1 MAGVD
6 DGAGSNGAAS
16 GAEVA
21 DVGAV
26 ASAEEV
32 VDDDAVDFVEP
43 DGADRFFINRPTG
56 NSRK

>member
-6 DGAGSNGAAS
+6 DGAGSVGAAP
-16 GAEVA
+16 
-21 DVGAV
+21 GAV
-26 ASAEEV
+26 ASADEA

-43 DGADRFFINRPTG
+43 DGADRFLVNTPTG